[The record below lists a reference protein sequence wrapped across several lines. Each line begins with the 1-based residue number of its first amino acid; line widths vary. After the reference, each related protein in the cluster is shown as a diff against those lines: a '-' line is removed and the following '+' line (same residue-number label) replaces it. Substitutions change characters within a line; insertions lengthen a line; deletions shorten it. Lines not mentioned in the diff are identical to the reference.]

1 VTHAFDALPPAPA
14 TPLTFSSLRSRR
26 YEGFYEGFEE
36 TTWKA
41 FGKKSSLSGTAYSGE
56 HVVGDIELRYWSFD
70 IQQLEFKRTV
80 ETDMLFSMGSIIF
93 VFTWIYI
100 HVGSYFLA
108 AIAMTQIVSSLPI
121 GNFFYKVIGGIPVS
135 RAGGRAGGRAS
146 EAST

>member
-1 VTHAFDALPPAPA
+1 MTHAFDALPPAPA

-108 AIAMTQIVSSLPI
+108 AIAALLP
-121 GNFFYKVIGGIPVS
+121 PTS
-135 RAGGRAGGRAS
+135 RLRAS
-146 EAST
+146 VFVMWLCMAISRSRVTRMMNHRR